1 MINHNNRRVRG
12 DGNFTILL
20 FSYSLVLVSVLLS
33 IQLNNFKIFAS
44 DAWVEN
50 ALSEGGQVCPLESEC
65 DKQNENQTD
74 AHNMTM
80 NVPAPGKT
88 ENGQGSI
95 GDSGSIVNNSNS
107 NNVQNET
114 NLDNDTL
121 VNGEIKNSI
130 SDIIN
135 ITTDKQIYNPGEIV
149 GISIKNSDIINITTD
164 KQIYNPG
171 EIVGISIK
179 NSGSEQ
185 LTFPNSALG
194 LKIKNLASNELY
206 PILSSQVI
214 TILGPGDSKSLRW
227 DQIGIDGNQ
236 APSGNY
242 SASVNSGIN
251 TAETSFSIK

>member
-20 FSYSLVLVSVLLS
+20 FSYSLVLVSVLSL
-33 IQLNNFKIFAS
+33 IQLDNFKVFAS

-65 DKQNENQTD
+65 DRQNENQTD
-74 AHNMTM
+74 AHNMTV

-95 GDSGSIVNNSNS
+95 GDSGSIVNNSN
-107 NNVQNET
+107 NVQNET
-114 NLDNDTL
+114 NLANDTL

-130 SDIIN
+130 SDILN
-135 ITTDKQIYNPGEIV
+135 ITTDKQTYNPGEIV
-149 GISIKNSDIINITTD
+149 SISIKNL
-164 KQIYNPG
+164 
-171 EIVGISIK
+171 
-179 NSGSEQ
+179 GSEE

-214 TILGPGDSKSLRW
+214 TILGPGDSKSLQW

>member
-20 FSYSLVLVSVLLS
+20 FSYSLVMVSVLSS
-33 IQLNNFKIFAS
+33 IQLNNFKVFAS
-44 DAWVEN
+44 DASVEN

-149 GISIKNSDIINITTD
+149 GISIKNS
-164 KQIYNPG
+164 
-171 EIVGISIK
+171 
-179 NSGSEQ
+179 GSEQ

>member
-20 FSYSLVLVSVLLS
+20 FIYSLVVVTVLSS
-33 IQLNNFKIFAS
+33 IQLNNFKVFAS

-65 DKQNENQTD
+65 DRQNENQTD
-74 AHNMTM
+74 AHNMTV

-95 GDSGSIVNNSNS
+95 GDSGSIVNNSN
-107 NNVQNET
+107 NVQNKT
-114 NLDNDTL
+114 NLANDTL

-135 ITTDKQIYNPGEIV
+135 ITTDKQTYNPGEIV
-149 GISIKNSDIINITTD
+149 SISIKNL
-164 KQIYNPG
+164 
-171 EIVGISIK
+171 
-179 NSGSEQ
+179 GSEE

-194 LKIKNLASNELY
+194 LKIKNLGSNELY

-214 TILGPGDSKSLRW
+214 TILGPGDSKSLQW

>member
-20 FSYSLVLVSVLLS
+20 FSYSLVMVSVLSS
-33 IQLNNFKIFAS
+33 IQLNNFKVFAS

-65 DKQNENQTD
+65 DRQNENQTD

-114 NLDNDTL
+114 NLANDTF

-130 SDIIN
+130 
-135 ITTDKQIYNPGEIV
+135 
-149 GISIKNSDIINITTD
+149 SDIINITTD

-214 TILGPGDSKSLRW
+214 TILGPGDSKSLQW

>member
-20 FSYSLVLVSVLLS
+20 FSYSLVLVTVLSS
-33 IQLNNFKIFAS
+33 IQLNNFKVFAS

-65 DKQNENQTD
+65 DRQNENQTD
-74 AHNMTM
+74 AHNMTV

-95 GDSGSIVNNSNS
+95 GDSGSIVNNSN
-107 NNVQNET
+107 NVQNET
-114 NLDNDTL
+114 NLANDTL

-135 ITTDKQIYNPGEIV
+135 ITTDKQTYNPGEIV
-149 GISIKNSDIINITTD
+149 SISIKNL
-164 KQIYNPG
+164 
-171 EIVGISIK
+171 
-179 NSGSEQ
+179 GSEQ

-214 TILGPGDSKSLRW
+214 TILGPGDSKSLQW

>member
-20 FSYSLVLVSVLLS
+20 FSYSLVLVSVLSS
-33 IQLNNFKIFAS
+33 IQPNNFKIFAS

-50 ALSEGGQVCPLESEC
+50 ALSEGGQICQLESEC
-65 DKQNENQTD
+65 DRQNENQTD

-95 GDSGSIVNNSNS
+95 GDSGSIVNDS

-114 NLDNDTL
+114 NLANDTF

-130 SDIIN
+130 SDKIN
-135 ITTDKQIYNPGEIV
+135 ITTDKQTYNPGEIV
-149 GISIKNSDIINITTD
+149 GISIKNL
-164 KQIYNPG
+164 
-171 EIVGISIK
+171 
-179 NSGSEQ
+179 GSEQ

-214 TILGPGDSKSLRW
+214 TILGPGDSKSLQW

>member
-20 FSYSLVLVSVLLS
+20 FSYSLVLVTVLSL
-33 IQLNNFKIFAS
+33 IQLDNFKVFAS

-65 DKQNENQTD
+65 DRQNENQTD
-74 AHNMTM
+74 AHNMTV

-95 GDSGSIVNNSNS
+95 GDSGSIVNNSN
-107 NNVQNET
+107 NVQNET
-114 NLDNDTL
+114 NLANDTL

-135 ITTDKQIYNPGEIV
+135 ITTDKQTYNPGEIV
-149 GISIKNSDIINITTD
+149 SISIKNL
-164 KQIYNPG
+164 
-171 EIVGISIK
+171 
-179 NSGSEQ
+179 GSEE

-194 LKIKNLASNELY
+194 LKIKNLGSNELY

-214 TILGPGDSKSLRW
+214 TILGPGDSKSLQW

>member
-65 DKQNENQTD
+65 DRQNENQTD

-114 NLDNDTL
+114 NLANDTF

-149 GISIKNSDIINITTD
+149 GISIKNS
-164 KQIYNPG
+164 
-171 EIVGISIK
+171 
-179 NSGSEQ
+179 GSEQ
-185 LTFPNSALG
+185 LIFPNSALG

-214 TILGPGDSKSLRW
+214 TILGPGDSKSLQW

>member
-20 FSYSLVLVSVLLS
+20 FSYSLVLVSVLSS

-65 DKQNENQTD
+65 DRQNENQTD

-107 NNVQNET
+107 NNIQNET
-114 NLDNDTL
+114 NLANDTF

-149 GISIKNSDIINITTD
+149 GISIKNS
-164 KQIYNPG
+164 
-171 EIVGISIK
+171 
-179 NSGSEQ
+179 GSEQ
-185 LTFPNSALG
+185 LAFPNSALG

>member
-20 FSYSLVLVSVLLS
+20 FSYSLVLVSVLSS
-33 IQLNNFKIFAS
+33 IQPDNFKIFAS

-50 ALSEGGQVCPLESEC
+50 ALSEGGQICQLESEC
-65 DKQNENQTD
+65 DRQNENQTD

-95 GDSGSIVNNSNS
+95 GDSGSIVNDS

-114 NLDNDTL
+114 NLANDTF

-135 ITTDKQIYNPGEIV
+135 ITTDKQTYNPGEIV
-149 GISIKNSDIINITTD
+149 GISIKNL
-164 KQIYNPG
+164 
-171 EIVGISIK
+171 
-179 NSGSEQ
+179 GSEQ

-214 TILGPGDSKSLRW
+214 TILGPGDSKSLQW

>member
-1 MINHNNRRVRG
+1 M
-12 DGNFTILL
+12 
-20 FSYSLVLVSVLLS
+20 LVSVLSL
-33 IQLNNFKIFAS
+33 IQLDNFNVFAS
-44 DAWVEN
+44 DAWIEN

-65 DKQNENQTD
+65 DRQNENQTD
-74 AHNMTM
+74 AHNMTV

-95 GDSGSIVNNSNS
+95 GDSGSIVNNSN
-107 NNVQNET
+107 NVQNET
-114 NLDNDTL
+114 NLANDTL

-130 SDIIN
+130 SDILN
-135 ITTDKQIYNPGEIV
+135 ITTDKQTYNPGEIV
-149 GISIKNSDIINITTD
+149 SISIKNL
-164 KQIYNPG
+164 
-171 EIVGISIK
+171 
-179 NSGSEQ
+179 GSEE

-194 LKIKNLASNELY
+194 LKIENLATNELY

-214 TILGPGDSKSLRW
+214 TILGPGDSKSLQW

>member
-20 FSYSLVLVSVLLS
+20 FSYSLVLVSVLSL
-33 IQLNNFKIFAS
+33 IQLDNFKVFAS

-65 DKQNENQTD
+65 DRQNENQTD
-74 AHNMTM
+74 AHNMTV

-95 GDSGSIVNNSNS
+95 GDSGSIVNNSN
-107 NNVQNET
+107 NVQNET
-114 NLDNDTL
+114 NLANGTL
-121 VNGEIKNSI
+121 VDGEIKNSI

-135 ITTDKQIYNPGEIV
+135 ITTDKQTYDPGEIV
-149 GISIKNSDIINITTD
+149 GISIKNL
-164 KQIYNPG
+164 
-171 EIVGISIK
+171 
-179 NSGSEQ
+179 GSEQ

-214 TILGPGDSKSLRW
+214 TILGPGDSKSLQW

>member
-1 MINHNNRRVRG
+1 M
-12 DGNFTILL
+12 
-20 FSYSLVLVSVLLS
+20 
-33 IQLNNFKIFAS
+33 IQLDNFKVFAS

-65 DKQNENQTD
+65 DRQNENQTD
-74 AHNMTM
+74 AHNMTV

-95 GDSGSIVNNSNS
+95 GDSGSIVNNSN
-107 NNVQNET
+107 NVQNET
-114 NLDNDTL
+114 SLANDTL

-135 ITTDKQIYNPGEIV
+135 ITTDKQTYNPGEIV
-149 GISIKNSDIINITTD
+149 SISIKNL
-164 KQIYNPG
+164 
-171 EIVGISIK
+171 
-179 NSGSEQ
+179 GSEQ

-214 TILGPGDSKSLRW
+214 TILGPGDSKSLQW

>member
-20 FSYSLVLVSVLLS
+20 FIYSLVVVTVLSS
-33 IQLNNFKIFAS
+33 IQLNNFKVFAS

-65 DKQNENQTD
+65 DRQNENQTD
-74 AHNMTM
+74 AHNMTV

-95 GDSGSIVNNSNS
+95 GDSGSIVNNSN
-107 NNVQNET
+107 NVQNKT
-114 NLDNDTL
+114 NLANDTL

-135 ITTDKQIYNPGEIV
+135 ITTDKQTYNPGEIV
-149 GISIKNSDIINITTD
+149 SISIKNL
-164 KQIYNPG
+164 
-171 EIVGISIK
+171 
-179 NSGSEQ
+179 GSEE
-185 LTFPNSALG
+185 LIFPNSALG

-214 TILGPGDSKSLRW
+214 TILSPGDSKSLEW
-227 DQIGIDGNQ
+227 DQMGINGNQ

-242 SASVNSGIN
+242 TASVNSGIN
-251 TAETSFSIK
+251 SADTNFSIK

>member
-1 MINHNNRRVRG
+1 MIIHNNRRVRG

-20 FSYSLVLVSVLLS
+20 FSYLLVLVSVLSL
-33 IQLNNFKIFAS
+33 IQLDNFKVFAS

-65 DKQNENQTD
+65 DRQNENQTD

-114 NLDNDTL
+114 NLANDTF

-130 SDIIN
+130 SD
-135 ITTDKQIYNPGEIV
+135 T
-149 GISIKNSDIINITTD
+149 INITTD

>member
-20 FSYSLVLVSVLLS
+20 FSYLLVLVSVLSL
-33 IQLNNFKIFAS
+33 IQLDNFKVFAS
-44 DAWVEN
+44 EPWVEN

-65 DKQNENQTD
+65 DRQNENQTD
-74 AHNMTM
+74 AHNMTV

-107 NNVQNET
+107 IQNET
-114 NLDNDTL
+114 NLANDTL

-130 SDIIN
+130 SDILN

-149 GISIKNSDIINITTD
+149 SISIKNL
-164 KQIYNPG
+164 
-171 EIVGISIK
+171 
-179 NSGSEQ
+179 GSEE

-194 LKIKNLASNELY
+194 LKIGNLATNELY

-214 TILGPGDSKSLRW
+214 TILGPGDSKSLQW

>member
-12 DGNFTILL
+12 NRNSTILL
-20 FSYSLVLVSVLLS
+20 FSYSLVLVSVLSS

-44 DAWVEN
+44 DAWIEN
-50 ALSEGGQVCPLESEC
+50 ALSEGGQICPLESEC
-65 DKQNENQTD
+65 DRQNENQTD
-74 AHNMTM
+74 AHNMTV

-95 GDSGSIVNNSNS
+95 GGSGSIVNNS

-114 NLDNDTL
+114 NLANDTL

-130 SDIIN
+130 SDVIN

-149 GISIKNSDIINITTD
+149 GISIKNL
-164 KQIYNPG
+164 
-171 EIVGISIK
+171 
-179 NSGSEQ
+179 GSEQ

-194 LKIKNLASNELY
+194 LKIRNLASNELY

-214 TILGPGDSKSLRW
+214 TILGPGDSISLQW
-227 DQIGIDGNQ
+227 DQIGIGGNQ

>member
-12 DGNFTILL
+12 DRNFTILL
-20 FSYSLVLVSVLLS
+20 FSYSLVLVSVLSS

-50 ALSEGGQVCPLESEC
+50 ALSEGGQNCPLESEC
-65 DKQNENQTD
+65 DRQNENQTD
-74 AHNMTM
+74 AHNMTV

-95 GDSGSIVNNSNS
+95 GGSGSIVNNS

-114 NLDNDTL
+114 NLANDTL
-121 VNGEIKNSI
+121 VDGEIKNSI
-130 SDIIN
+130 SDIIS
-135 ITTDKQIYNPGEIV
+135 ITTDKQTYNPGEIV
-149 GISIKNSDIINITTD
+149 GISIKNL
-164 KQIYNPG
+164 
-171 EIVGISIK
+171 
-179 NSGSEQ
+179 GSEQ

-194 LKIKNLASNELY
+194 LMVRNLASNELY

-214 TILGPGDSKSLRW
+214 TILGPGDSKSLQW